1 MRTNL
6 QFILQRLGE
15 NLAESGTDILLA
27 WDEYRPGTPL
37 DDVTQTPNGTPTPQ
51 QQVIKGFVHL
61 VQASTMSTVKQF
73 NEIETGDCIVD
84 LSPDAP
90 IDGKV
95 NLRFVIAGETW
106 APKQISDKLG
116 RVWDVVAQGQRL
128 YRSVLLR
135 KA

>member
-1 MRTNL
+1 MP
-6 QFILQRLGE
+6 FILQRLGE
-15 NLAESGTDILLA
+15 NLAESGTDILMI
-27 WDEYRPGTPL
+27 WEDYPPGTPL
-37 DDVTQTPNGTPTPQ
+37 DDVTQTPNGTATPQ
-51 QQVIKGFVHL
+51 QKPVKGFVHL

-84 LSPDAP
+84 LSPDEA
-90 IDGKV
+90 IDGKF
-95 NLRFVIAGETW
+95 NLRFIIAGETW

-116 RVWDVVAQGQRL
+116 RAWDVVAQGQRL